1 MDGYP
6 DIAPNAMV
14 SCDKSIFNIWADYV
28 SSLDQYINSQVLL
41 QAQLALQDID
51 SALLSLTKASNIEP
65 NDGKICKE
73 PCPARWKFLSLLI
86 NRVILGEDLLVS
98 TYTRNVD
105 VTIGKFMSYLQHV
118 RLCLG
123 LCLQSF
129 QGLSHVLLVQVLA
142 LCARM
147 IWQLAISTWS
157 CTLMWNL

>member
-14 SCDKSIFNIWADYV
+14 SCDKSIFNIWADHV
-28 SSLDQYINSQVLL
+28 SSVDQYINSQILL

-73 PCPARWKFLSLLI
+73 PCLVRWKFLSLLI
-86 NRVILGEDLLVS
+86 NRIILGEELLVS
-98 TYTRNVD
+98 TCTKNVD
-105 VTIGKFMSYLQHV
+105 VTNRQIHELSATNS

-123 LCLQSF
+123 LCLQYFRLSR
-129 QGLSHVLLVQVLA
+129 GLVTYSWFRYLPCVQEWYGSLPSPLGHA
-142 LCARM
+142 P
-147 IWQLAISTWS
+147 
-157 CTLMWNL
+157 